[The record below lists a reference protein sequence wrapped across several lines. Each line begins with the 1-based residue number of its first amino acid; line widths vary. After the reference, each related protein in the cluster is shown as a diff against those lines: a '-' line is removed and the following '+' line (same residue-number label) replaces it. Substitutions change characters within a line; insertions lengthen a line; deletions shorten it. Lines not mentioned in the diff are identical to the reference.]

1 MRISP
6 KMINWLEILKT
17 TKPPKEGEPES
28 PGFFLAPYM
37 EYPPMNKK
45 LRYVMQ
51 WHIRGRSVHTDWRM
65 EANDHLVGWTVLT
78 PGGVP
83 ETTHT
88 VEKAKEMIKKVGIE
102 FNKNNKNKGFRAETK
117 ARQPKV
123 WLTVEG
129 VVKPGQVGATK
140 EHPGVFVIV
149 DKGQVYFGCFP
160 IGQKIVAN
168 PTLKPIEHIEPG
180 DLVLG
185 KEGKFVK
192 VKNKFFRMYHGYLYR
207 IVPHNLMPFKV
218 TDEHPI
224 LVKRSYRECHHGLS
238 HYCFDKC
245 YCLKHGC
252 KHPVETRE
260 EWIEASR
267 VDPRRDKLVVPKL
280 KGDLKLP
287 TDLCKLIGFFI
298 GDGYASNYTV
308 AFYFNRLKRQ
318 DRETLRELYKILEK
332 WGQPRARTRQNAI
345 ELYVC
350 SKRLATF
357 FRQFYK
363 EGKKYIPS
371 WIFKLDKECIKEIF
385 EYWYKA
391 DGYLAKNRTKRIAI
405 YNPTLLEQATIL
417 ALAFCIPTVH
427 PNGIT
432 LAEHSK
438 TWTDAGE
445 KYYVSIAGI
454 RKEPWSGIVYN
465 LETEDHSILTP
476 AITHNCQKP
485 YFHEYFLKSDSK
497 DMPFGGN
504 DWTRVVV
511 RAVNVQVIDPE
522 TKRPKPGTE
531 LMWRVMV
538 PSDQEPYALG
548 RGMEKKWVPPKDY
561 IPIPPEWRKGEKYEK
576 WLAWVKEQWKKGAK
590 SEEEEESKQAK
601 FAVGYLSYMG
611 QIVVRGIPNQR
622 WFLRIKIGD
631 KVYSWICDYDV
642 TRFSPLPLEYEG
654 VVDKKWF
661 DYEGDVPPNTKY
673 NPSKT
678 LTGKMYVID
687 EGTCI
692 VDEKT
697 EDGIDVWD
705 VDFNGQHLK
714 GKVRIT
720 QEEEKSPI
728 YTFERLS
735 QETMQ
740 LEEAK
745 FVLQEH
751 EIETPE
757 GLKKHWDIRI
767 SKGFEFNI
775 WGNPL
780 DLKEEGQ
787 GVRALYKICR
797 QIEKWMAIKE
807 PKTKMM
813 VGDLV
818 TYVTPVDEGTVNL
831 IDVTPPRFISM
842 EFNGKKL
849 KGYFVY
855 IERDGQGFFE
865 RAKVPHPLAGTG
877 DPAKGD
883 FFKPFNVIKK
893 QGWDYYWL
901 EIYDHKAFSRCEPS
915 YKEYLPDLE
924 VPKQILDIL
933 VCLYPRPG
941 TIHGARVSR
950 VKVSDEWT
958 VEEATRWIKKNKL
971 HTWQG
976 EQIRKRHSLED
987 EMLKKIIEEELE
999 KRKKTPEE
1007 KQLELELKKKKLE
1020 LIEKWLKTQEE

>member
-6 KMINWLEILKT
+6 KMINWLEVLKT

-78 PGGVP
+78 PGGIP
-83 ETTHT
+83 ETAHT
-88 VEKAKEMIKKVGIE
+88 VEKGKEMVKKVGIE

-129 VVKPGQVGATK
+129 VVAPGQVGATK

-149 DKGQVYFGCFP
+149 DKGQVYFGC
-160 IGQKIVAN
+160 
-168 PTLKPIEHIEPG
+168 
-180 DLVLG
+180 
-185 KEGKFVK
+185 
-192 VKNKFFRMYHGYLYR
+192 
-207 IVPHNLMPFKV
+207 
-218 TDEHPI
+218 
-224 LVKRSYRECHHGLS
+224 
-238 HYCFDKC
+238 
-245 YCLKHGC
+245 
-252 KHPVETRE
+252 
-260 EWIEASR
+260 
-267 VDPRRDKLVVPKL
+267 
-280 KGDLKLP
+280 
-287 TDLCKLIGFFI
+287 
-298 GDGYASNYTV
+298 
-308 AFYFNRLKRQ
+308 
-318 DRETLRELYKILEK
+318 
-332 WGQPRARTRQNAI
+332 
-345 ELYVC
+345 
-350 SKRLATF
+350 
-357 FRQFYK
+357 
-363 EGKKYIPS
+363 
-371 WIFKLDKECIKEIF
+371 
-385 EYWYKA
+385 
-391 DGYLAKNRTKRIAI
+391 
-405 YNPTLLEQATIL
+405 
-417 ALAFCIPTVH
+417 
-427 PNGIT
+427 
-432 LAEHSK
+432 
-438 TWTDAGE
+438 
-445 KYYVSIAGI
+445 
-454 RKEPWSGIVYN
+454 
-465 LETEDHSILTP
+465 
-476 AITHNCQKP
+476 QKP

-497 DMPFGGN
+497 DMPFGGD

-538 PSDQEPYALG
+538 PSDQEPYALS

-576 WLAWVKEQWKKGAK
+576 WLAWVKEQWKKGVK
-590 SEEEEESKQAK
+590 SEEEESKQAK
-601 FAVGYLSYMG
+601 FTVGYLSYMG

-622 WFLRIKIGD
+622 WFLRIKMGD

-751 EIETPE
+751 EIETSE

-855 IERDGQGFFE
+855 IEREGQGIFE

-901 EIYDHKAFSRCEPS
+901 EIYDHRAFTRCEPS

-950 VKVSDEWT
+950 VKVSDEWS
-958 VEEATRWIKKNKL
+958 VEEATKWIKKNKL

-1007 KQLELELKKKKLE
+1007 RQLELELKKKKLE
-1020 LIEKWLKTQEE
+1020 LIEKWLKAQEEQG